1 MTERRLFESAIG
13 LPGRLSHIPYGADK
27 PESGGWF
34 ASREV
39 NHDAPIL
46 RELGPCRTWIP
57 AESNHILDSGPSEE
71 REYDKNRRQRRWLLK
86 SHAEASLDADILR
99 EYLGEENSPF
109 SSRED
114 IGSHSCF
121 LAIGELT
128 DFSNLV
134 GTCGAPL
141 LVTVVGEGNNALRF
155 MRLNQEEWQ
164 WPRQLDAAV
173 RLTGIS
179 NEEPALWAEDHTD
192 PVHRVKCFVDLQR
205 SNPTRWVAAQRDS
218 GTTIFR
224 PEYHKI
230 PPVRGIGQAPSHI
243 AVNPLFEVP
252 KEATGGNVHTDVAF
266 NPPTRS
272 NPAQLAIV
280 DERGFWSVWNV
291 LHPKAR
297 ASGPTPKLN
306 ICGHIE
312 LGVLDHMPH
321 GDAAEMKWHKIVWVG
336 CSEDELDMF
345 KSLDLDADDEE
356 PESNAPFPPLKRS
369 SLLLV
374 YNFLEARLFDLSTS
388 SYLPDLAF
396 TSLTSPDG
404 ILDIQANPENP
415 EYYYVLTTLRLF
427 VVRTV
432 SKAGL
437 TWDKPE
443 RSSSILFSTPHFRS
457 FFDRS
462 LKLIAARGTRSNQA
476 VSSLI
481 FIHSSIYPWN
491 DVFCIEVSKE
501 HPDRVRCQRN
511 LAAFGE
517 LQNITLQNTMQT
529 MSISAVATA
538 GDNALELAG
547 QHLSLY
553 QITALTSNHSVV
565 STLCMSPGLP
575 NISIEIPRDKVTRST
590 RQKLNRR
597 HILRDLTYRF
607 VVPDDLAILEEKP
620 LIKSINARDLPGDGV
635 PEVYQRFIKPF
646 YDYLNEIVANR
657 LNPQAA
663 ESSKR
668 ATFGS
673 NPFDAAHYY
682 IEEALAKGSLPLRT
696 LNEMMPSFNEVAKH
710 PDLSLDWSN
719 EIERLDHAHPDI
731 SIITFDLL
739 RSSLGLP
746 PDASFQE
753 ASSVLLDIIGSQLGT
768 DEVDEASE
776 RHKAMIFGQMRYDLF
791 LSLFGLGYRR
801 PEITEPELPNAAN
814 SRQQSVTSE
823 AMTMDS
829 QTETLPSSPA
839 RSHSPG
845 TSSQRSNSEPVEEED
860 PAMTL
865 LRSYTGTGK
874 FVPRKEFELLDKWQL
889 GAQPSDYVF
898 DIDRE
903 TDAGPMART
912 RAKQLAKQ
920 DRKRRRAETLLNMG
934 REPQLPNTQPLPE
947 TRFFSSQPRAAESQL
962 QSDPVQAMSQP
973 IAGAFG
979 VRPKKKVKKRK
990 GGF

>member
-27 PESGGWF
+27 PENGGWLS
-34 ASREV
+34 SRDV
-39 NHDAPIL
+39 THDTPIL
-46 RELGPCRTWIP
+46 RELGPCRTWIQ
-57 AESNHILDSGPSEE
+57 AEDHLIVDSGPSEE
-71 REYDKNRRQRRWLLK
+71 REYDKNRRQRRWLLNH
-86 SHAEASLDADILR
+86 HAEASLDADTLR

-109 SSRED
+109 SSQQD
-114 IGSHSCF
+114 NSSHSCF
-121 LAIGELT
+121 LAVGELT
-128 DFSNLV
+128 DLSTLG
-134 GTCGAPL
+134 GTYGAPL

-155 MRLNQEEWQ
+155 SRLNQEEWQ
-164 WPRQLDAAV
+164 WPGQPDAAV
-173 RLTGIS
+173 QLTGIS
-179 NEEPALWAEDHTD
+179 HEEPALWAEDHTD
-192 PVHRVKCFVDLQR
+192 PLRRVKCFVDLQR

-230 PPVRGIGQAPSHI
+230 PPVRGIGQTPSHI
-243 AVNPLFEVP
+243 AANPLFDVP
-252 KEATGGNVHTDVAF
+252 KRATGGNIHTDVAF

-272 NPAQLAIV
+272 NPAQLAIA
-280 DERGFWSVWNV
+280 DERGYWSVWDV

-297 ASGPTPKLN
+297 ASGSTPKLKV
-306 ICGHIE
+306 CGHIE
-312 LGVLDHMPH
+312 LGVLDRLPD

-336 CSEDELDMF
+336 CSGDEIDMF

-356 PESNAPFPPLKRS
+356 PQLNPTFPPLKRS

-374 YNFLEARLFDLSTS
+374 YNFLEARLFDLSTGLH
-388 SYLPDLAF
+388 LPDLAF

-404 ILDIQANPENP
+404 ILDIQTDPENF

-427 VVRTV
+427 VVRTA
-432 SKAGL
+432 SKSGL
-437 TWDKPE
+437 TWDRPE
-443 RSSSILFSTPHFRS
+443 RSSSILYSTPHFRS

-462 LKLIAARGTRSNQA
+462 LHLIVTRGIHSNQA
-476 VSSLI
+476 VSSLLY
-481 FIHSSIYPWN
+481 IHSSIYPWN
-491 DVFCIEVSKE
+491 DVFCIEISKQ
-501 HPDRVRCQRN
+501 HPDRVICQRN
-511 LAAFGE
+511 TTAFRD
-517 LQNITLQNTMQT
+517 LQNITLKNTVQT
-529 MSISAVATA
+529 MNINAVATA
-538 GDNALELAG
+538 GNTALKLAG
-547 QHLSLY
+547 QHVSLY
-553 QITALTSNHSVV
+553 QIIALTSNRSVV

-575 NISIEIPRDKVTRST
+575 NIKIDIPRDKVVRST

-597 HILRDLTYRF
+597 HMLRDLAYRF

-620 LIKSINARDLPGDGV
+620 LMKSIKTRAVPSDGI

-646 YDYLNEIVANR
+646 YDHLNDIVANR
-657 LNPQAA
+657 LNPQVA
-663 ESSKR
+663 EPSGG
-668 ATFGS
+668 AYFES

-682 IEEALAKGSLPLRT
+682 IEEALAKGSLPLRN
-696 LNEMMPSFNEVAKH
+696 LHEIMPSFDEVAKN
-710 PDLSLDWSN
+710 PGLSLDWSN
-719 EIERLDHAHPDI
+719 EIERLDHTHPDI
-731 SIITFDLL
+731 TIVTFDLL
-739 RSSLGLP
+739 RYSLGLP

-753 ASSVLLDIIGSQLGT
+753 ASNVLLDIIGSQLGA
-768 DEVDEASE
+768 DEVDDASE
-776 RHKAMIFGQMRYDLF
+776 QHRAMIFGQIRYDLF

-801 PEITEPELPNAAN
+801 PEITESELPSTAN
-814 SRQQSVTSE
+814 SRQHSVASE
-823 AMTMDS
+823 TMTIDS
-829 QTETLPSSPA
+829 QTETLPSSPV
-839 RSHSPG
+839 RSHSSG
-845 TSSQRSNSEPVEEED
+845 TSSQRSNSEPVEGED

-889 GAQPSDYVF
+889 GAPPSAYVF

-903 TDAGPMART
+903 TDGGPMART
-912 RAKQLAKQ
+912 RAKNLAKQ
-920 DRKRRRAETLLNMG
+920 DRKRRRAETLLNLG

-947 TRFFSSQPRAAESQL
+947 TRFFSSQPRAIESQL